1 MGQHTRLVFCV
12 GSNLEPAANII
23 RALDALGSRFG
34 PLRCSAAYRSAAVG
48 FTGPDFLN
56 LCALA
61 ESDEAP
67 PAIVAWLKQLE
78 LRLGRDPSQPSYSS
92 RPIDI
97 DLFVPGA
104 PDGAHGKLTVSHR
117 EIRENAFLL
126 CPLAELLPN
135 LKLEPGGPD
144 LATLWKIHDNSAGAI
159 TRVELT
165 WSDQGPRAPTGMT
178 STPSGR
184 R

>member
-1 MGQHTRLVFCV
+1 MPEQVFCI
-12 GSNLEPAANII
+12 GSNLEPAANIS
-23 RALDALGSRFG
+23 RTLDALRDRFG
-34 PLRCSAAYRSAAVG
+34 PLRCSSAYRSAAVG

-61 ESDEAP
+61 ESGEAP
-67 PAIVAWLKQLE
+67 PDIVVWLKRLE
-78 LRLGRDPSQPSYSS
+78 LRLGRNPSQPRYSS

-97 DLFVPGA
+97 DLFIPDA
-104 PDGAHGKLTVSHR
+104 PDGAHGKLTVSHQ

-126 CPLAELLPN
+126 RPLAELLPN
-135 LKLEPGGPD
+135 LKLEPGGSD

>member
-1 MGQHTRLVFCV
+1 MPEQVFCI
-12 GSNLEPAANII
+12 GSNLEPTANIS
-23 RALDALGSRFG
+23 RALAALRDRFG
-34 PLRCSAAYRSAAVG
+34 PLRCSSAYRSVAVG

-61 ESDEAP
+61 ESVEAP

-78 LRLGRDPSQPSYSS
+78 LRLGRNPSQPRYSS

-97 DLFVPGA
+97 DLFIPGA
-104 PDGAHGKLTVSHR
+104 PDGAHGKLTVSHQ
-117 EIRENAFLL
+117 EIRESAFLL
-126 CPLAELLPN
+126 CPLAELLPD
-135 LKLEPGGPD
+135 LKLEPDAPG
-144 LATLWKIHDNSAGAI
+144 LATLWKEFDESSGTV
-159 TRVELT
+159 TRVEFNG
-165 WSDQGPRAPTGMT
+165 SGQGPRAPTGMT